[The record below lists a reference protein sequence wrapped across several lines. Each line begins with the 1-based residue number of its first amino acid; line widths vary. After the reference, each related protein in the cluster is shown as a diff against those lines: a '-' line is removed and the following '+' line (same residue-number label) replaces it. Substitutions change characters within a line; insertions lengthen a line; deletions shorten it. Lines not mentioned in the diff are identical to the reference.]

1 MDINKLVPPGPEK
14 MPVRIERI
22 PNGGLLMTSVNWL
35 LNNAKASSM
44 WYMLFGLACCAIEL
58 MATGASRYD
67 FDRLGMIFRATP
79 RQTDLMIVAGTL
91 TLKMAPRVKLL
102 YEQMP
107 DPKYVI
113 SMGGCTIYGGPFY
126 HDSYSVLKGV
136 DKIIP
141 VDIHVAGCPPRP
153 EALMNGCIALQELI
167 KTERLGEKRDR
178 PGLRHIDPGTQL
190 PLLQR
195 PETPGLI
202 RPNQILM
209 PDQLRVLT

>member
-1 MDINKLVPPGPEK
+1 MGIID
-14 MPVRIERI
+14 RI
-22 PNGGLLMTSVNWL
+22 PAFIEKTPGGGILMTGINSI
-35 LNNAKASSM
+35 LNEAKASSM

-102 YEQMP
+102 YDQMP
-107 DPKYVI
+107 EPKYVI
-113 SMGGCTIYGGPFY
+113 AMGGCTIHGGPFY

-153 EALMNGCIALQELI
+153 EALLNGCLALQDLI
-167 KTERLGEKRDR
+167 RTERLGYERDR
-178 PGLRHIDPGTQL
+178 PGLRHLTERQIPGMPPIDHL
-190 PLLQR
+190 PV
-195 PETPGLI
+195 GGALI
-202 RPNQILM
+202 RPNEIPILG
-209 PDQLRVLT
+209 

>member
-1 MDINKLVPPGPEK
+1 MGIEKVPAYLEK
-14 MPVRIERI
+14 TPD
-22 PNGGLLMTSVNWL
+22 GGIFMAPIDWVI
-35 LNNAKASSM
+35 NNAKASSI

-58 MATGASRYD
+58 MATGSSRYD

-113 SMGGCTIYGGPFY
+113 AMGGCTMHGGPFY

-153 EALMNGCIALQELI
+153 ESLMNGCIQLQNLI
-167 KTERLGEKRDR
+167 KKERLLVGRDR
-178 PGLRHIDPGTQL
+178 PGLRQIKPQQNPGEA
-190 PLLQR
+190 PFN
-195 PETPGLI
+195 PHLI
-202 RPNQILM
+202 RPNDIPILGRK
-209 PDQLRVLT
+209 PS

>member
-1 MDINKLVPPGPEK
+1 MG
-14 MPVRIERI
+14 MIERI
-22 PNGGLLMTSVNWL
+22 PAYIEKIPNGGFLLTKLDWV

-113 SMGGCTIYGGPFY
+113 SMGGCTIHGGPFY

-153 EALMNGCIALQELI
+153 EALMDGCIALQNLI
-167 KTERLGEKRDR
+167 KQERFGKERIR
-178 PGLRHIDPGTQL
+178 PGLRHPNNPTEH
-190 PLLQR
+190 PLLMR
-195 PETPGLI
+195 PVEAAHANGQII
-202 RPNQILM
+202 RPAQILM
-209 PDQLRVLT
+209 PDQIRALA

>member
-1 MDINKLVPPGPEK
+1 MGL
-14 MPVRIERI
+14 IERI
-22 PNGGLLMTSVNWL
+22 PAYIEKIPNGGILMAPIDWI
-35 LNNAKASSM
+35 LNNAKASSI

-102 YEQMP
+102 YDQMP
-107 DPKYVI
+107 EPKYVI
-113 SMGGCTIYGGPFY
+113 AMGGCTVYGGPFY

-141 VDIHVAGCPPRP
+141 V
-153 EALMNGCIALQELI
+153 
-167 KTERLGEKRDR
+167 
-178 PGLRHIDPGTQL
+178 
-190 PLLQR
+190 
-195 PETPGLI
+195 
-202 RPNQILM
+202 
-209 PDQLRVLT
+209 

>member
-1 MDINKLVPPGPEK
+1 MGIIDGLPAHIEKFPG
-14 MPVRIERI
+14 
-22 PNGGLLMTSVNWL
+22 GGLLMTGVNYV
-35 LNNAKASSM
+35 LNESKASSM

-102 YEQMP
+102 YDQMP
-107 DPKYVI
+107 EPKYVI
-113 SMGGCTIYGGPFY
+113 AMGGCTIHGGPFY

-153 EALMNGCIALQELI
+153 EALLDAMIKLQDKIGQESS
-167 KTERLGEKRDR
+167 
-178 PGLRHIDPGTQL
+178 LR
-190 PLLQR
+190 
-195 PETPGLI
+195 
-202 RPNQILM
+202 N
-209 PDQLRVLT
+209 LRKSKVVSA

>member
-1 MDINKLVPPGPEK
+1 MGLIEK
-14 MPVRIERI
+14 IPAYLEKI
-22 PNGGLLMTSVNWL
+22 PNGGILMTPLDWVVN
-35 LNNAKASSM
+35 NVKASSM

-107 DPKYVI
+107 EPKYVI
-113 SMGGCTIYGGPFY
+113 AMGGCTVYGGPFY
-126 HDSYSVLKGV
+126 HDGYSVLKGV

-141 VDIHVAGCPPRP
+141 VDVHVAGCPPRP
-153 EALMNGCIALQELI
+153 ESLMHGCLELQKMIRAE
-167 KTERLGEKRDR
+167 KLGQKRDR
-178 PGLRHIDPGTQL
+178 PGLRHLAQGAS
-190 PLLQR
+190 R
-195 PETPGLI
+195 PSLI
-202 RPNQILM
+202 V
-209 PDQLRVLT
+209 PDSLKVVSHT

>member
-1 MDINKLVPPGPEK
+1 MGL
-14 MPVRIERI
+14 IERI
-22 PNGGLLMTSVNWL
+22 PSYIERIDGGGVLMAPLNWIV
-35 LNNAKASSM
+35 NNAKASSM

-113 SMGGCTIYGGPFY
+113 AMGGCTVYGGPFY

-153 EALMNGCIALQELI
+153 EALLHGCLELQKLV
-167 KTERLGEKRDR
+167 KKERLGRKRDR
-178 PGLRHIDPGTQL
+178 PGLRTVAGDGTSRL
-190 PLLQR
+190 VR
-195 PETPGLI
+195 PAELGLI
-202 RPNQILM
+202 RPDQILM
-209 PDQLRVLT
+209 PDQIRAKA

>member
-1 MDINKLVPPGPEK
+1 MGL
-14 MPVRIERI
+14 IERI
-22 PNGGLLMTSVNWL
+22 PAYIEKIPNGGFLLTKLDWV

-113 SMGGCTIYGGPFY
+113 SMGGCTIHGGPFY

-141 VDIHVAGCPPRP
+141 VDIHIAGCPPRP
-153 EALMNGCIALQELI
+153 EALMDGCIALQNLI
-167 KTERLGEKRDR
+167 KQERLGKERIR
-178 PGLRHIDPGTQL
+178 PGLRHPNNPTEH
-190 PLLQR
+190 PLLMRRVEAAHADGQI
-195 PETPGLI
+195 I
-202 RPNQILM
+202 RPAQILM
-209 PDQLRVLT
+209 PDQIRALA

>member
-1 MDINKLVPPGPEK
+1 MGLIDKIPAYVEKTPG
-14 MPVRIERI
+14 
-22 PNGGLLMTSVNWL
+22 GGVLMTPLNWVVN
-35 LNNAKASSM
+35 NVKASSL
-44 WYMLFGLACCAIEL
+44 WYMLFGLACCAIEM

-113 SMGGCTIYGGPFY
+113 AMGGCTVYGGPFY
-126 HDSYSVLKGV
+126 HDRYSVLKGV

-153 EALMNGCIALQELI
+153 EALMHGCIELQNLI
-167 KTERLGEKRDR
+167 KTEKLGHKRDR
-178 PGLRHIDPGTQL
+178 PGLRQVAAGTV
-190 PLLQR
+190 R
-195 PETPGLI
+195 PSGLI
-202 RPNQILM
+202 V
-209 PDQLRVLT
+209 PDSMRVVQKA

>member
-1 MDINKLVPPGPEK
+1 MGL
-14 MPVRIERI
+14 IERI
-22 PNGGLLMTSVNWL
+22 PAYIDKFDGGGVLLAPLNWIVNH
-35 LNNAKASSM
+35 AKASSM

-113 SMGGCTIYGGPFY
+113 AMGGCTVYGGPFY

-141 VDIHVAGCPPRP
+141 VDVHVAGCPPRP
-153 EALMNGCIALQELI
+153 EALLNGCLELQKLV
-167 KTERLGEKRDR
+167 KKERLGRKRDR
-178 PGLRHIDPGTQL
+178 PGLRVVDASGTSRL
-190 PLLQR
+190 VR
-195 PETPGLI
+195 PAPPDI
-202 RPNQILM
+202 VRPDQILL
-209 PDQLRVLT
+209 PDQLRVHA

>member
-1 MDINKLVPPGPEK
+1 MGL
-14 MPVRIERI
+14 IERI
-22 PNGGLLMTSVNWL
+22 PAYIEKIPNGGILMAPIDWI
-35 LNNAKASSM
+35 LNNAKASSI

-102 YEQMP
+102 YDQMP
-107 DPKYVI
+107 EPKYVI
-113 SMGGCTIYGGPFY
+113 AMGGCTVYGGPFY

-153 EALMNGCIALQELI
+153 EALLNGCLELQKLI
-167 KTERLGEKRDR
+167 KTERFGKKRDR
-178 PGLRHIDPGTQL
+178 PGLRHISPQQIPGQPPQL
-190 PLLQR
+190 AGQ
-195 PETPGLI
+195 LI
-202 RPNQILM
+202 RPNEIPILS
-209 PDQLRVLT
+209 

>member
-1 MDINKLVPPGPEK
+1 MGLIDNRLPVHMEKTPGGGVMMTRLASLLGKVPG
-14 MPVRIERI
+14 
-22 PNGGLLMTSVNWL
+22 VNAAV
-35 LNNAKASSM
+35 NEAKASSM

-58 MATGASRYD
+58 MATGASKYD

-102 YEQMP
+102 YDQMP
-107 DPKYVI
+107 EPKYVI
-113 SMGGCTIYGGPFY
+113 AMGGCTIHGGPFY

-153 EALMNGCIALQELI
+153 EALQHTQEMSYLEQ
-167 KTERLGEKRDR
+167 TPPHRGHPSSRTVRLG
-178 PGLRHIDPGTQL
+178 
-190 PLLQR
+190 
-195 PETPGLI
+195 
-202 RPNQILM
+202 
-209 PDQLRVLT
+209 

>member
-1 MDINKLVPPGPEK
+1 MGL
-14 MPVRIERI
+14 IERI
-22 PNGGLLMTSVNWL
+22 PAYIEKIPNGGILMAPIDWI
-35 LNNAKASSM
+35 LNNAKASSI

-102 YEQMP
+102 YDQMP
-107 DPKYVI
+107 EPKYVI
-113 SMGGCTIYGGPFY
+113 AMGGCTVYGGPFY

-153 EALMNGCIALQELI
+153 EALLNGCIELQKLI
-167 KTERLGEKRDR
+167 KTEKFGKKRDR
-178 PGLRHIDPGTQL
+178 PGLRHIVPQQIPGQPPQL
-190 PLLQR
+190 AGQ
-195 PETPGLI
+195 LI
-202 RPNQILM
+202 RSNEIPILS
-209 PDQLRVLT
+209 

>member
-1 MDINKLVPPGPEK
+1 MDLIKKIPAY
-14 MPVRIERI
+14 IERI
-22 PNGGLLMTSVNWL
+22 PNGGLLMTSLDWV

-113 SMGGCTIYGGPFY
+113 AMGGCTVHGGPFY

-153 EALMNGCIALQELI
+153 EALLNGCLALQDLI
-167 KTERLGEKRDR
+167 KAEKLGKKRDR
-178 PGLRHIDPGTQL
+178 PGLRHLDPQTQL
-190 PLLQR
+190 PLLVR
-195 PETPGLI
+195 PDSGLV
-202 RPNQILM
+202 RPSQILM
-209 PDQLRVLT
+209 PDQLRVIA

>member
-1 MDINKLVPPGPEK
+1 MGIIDKLPSYIDKIPAYIEK
-14 MPVRIERI
+14 I
-22 PNGGLLMTSVNWL
+22 PNGGILMAPVDWI

-102 YEQMP
+102 YDQMP
-107 DPKYVI
+107 EPKYVI
-113 SMGGCTIYGGPFY
+113 AMGGCTVYGGPFY

-153 EALMNGCIALQELI
+153 EALMNGCLELQKLI
-167 KTERLGEKRDR
+167 KTERFGKDRDR
-178 PGLRHIDPGTQL
+178 PGLRHIKPQQIPGMPPQ
-190 PLLQR
+190 
-195 PETPGLI
+195 PGSII
-202 RPNQILM
+202 RPDEIPILT
-209 PDQLRVLT
+209 R

>member
-1 MDINKLVPPGPEK
+1 MDLIKKIPAY
-14 MPVRIERI
+14 IERI
-22 PNGGLLMTSVNWL
+22 PNGGLLMTSLDWV

-67 FDRLGMIFRATP
+67 FDRMGMIFRATP

-113 SMGGCTIYGGPFY
+113 SMGGCTIHGGPFY

-153 EALMNGCIALQELI
+153 EALMNGCIALQDLI
-167 KTERLGEKRDR
+167 KMEKLGKKRDR
-178 PGLRHIDPGTQL
+178 PGLRHIDPATQL
-190 PLLQR
+190 PLLVR
-195 PETPGLI
+195 PDSGLV
-202 RPNQILM
+202 RPSQIIM
-209 PDQLRVLT
+209 PDQLRVIA

>member
-1 MDINKLVPPGPEK
+1 MDLIRKIPAY
-14 MPVRIERI
+14 IERI
-22 PNGGLLMTSVNWL
+22 PNGGLLMTSLNWG

-113 SMGGCTIYGGPFY
+113 AMGGCTMHGGPFY

-153 EALMNGCIALQELI
+153 EALLNGCIALQDLI
-167 KTERLGEKRDR
+167 KAEKLERKRDR
-178 PGLRHIDPGTQL
+178 PGLRHIDPASQL
-190 PLLQR
+190 PLLVR
-195 PETPGLI
+195 PDTGLI
-202 RPNQILM
+202 RPSQILM
-209 PDQLRVLT
+209 PDQLRVHA

>member
-1 MDINKLVPPGPEK
+1 MGLIEKIPAYIEKLPG
-14 MPVRIERI
+14 
-22 PNGGLLMTSVNWL
+22 GGLLLTSL
-35 LNNAKASSM
+35 DAFFNNAQASSI
-44 WYMLFGLACCAIEL
+44 WYMLFGLACCAIEM

-107 DPKYVI
+107 DPKYVL
-113 SMGGCTIYGGPFY
+113 SMGGCTIHGGPFY

-153 EALMNGCIALQELI
+153 EALMDGCIALQNLI
-167 KTERLGEKRDR
+167 KQQRLGKSRNR
-178 PGLRHIDPGTQL
+178 PGLRHIDRNQEL
-190 PLLQR
+190 PLI
-195 PETPGLI
+195 TPPTMPVSNPSEFVALSEV
-202 RPNQILM
+202 RM
-209 PDQLRVLT
+209 PDQIRARV

>member
-1 MDINKLVPPGPEK
+1 MGV
-14 MPVRIERI
+14 IERI
-22 PNGGLLMTSVNWL
+22 PAYIEKIPNGGILMAPVDYII
-35 LNNAKASSM
+35 NNAKASSM

-107 DPKYVI
+107 EPKYVI
-113 SMGGCTIYGGPFY
+113 AMGGCTIHGGPFY

-141 VDIHVAGCPPRP
+141 VDVHIAGCPPRP
-153 EALMNGCIALQELI
+153 ESLINGCLELQKMIRQESIL
-167 KTERLGEKRDR
+167 TPRDR
-178 PGLRHIDPGTQL
+178 PGLRNIKPRQIPGTPPHQHS
-190 PLLQR
+190 QS
-195 PETPGLI
+195 LI
-202 RPNQILM
+202 RPADI
-209 PDQLRVLT
+209 PIIRKTS

>member
-1 MDINKLVPPGPEK
+1 MDLIKKIPAY
-14 MPVRIERI
+14 IERI
-22 PNGGLLMTSVNWL
+22 PNGGILMTGLDWV

-113 SMGGCTIYGGPFY
+113 SMGGCTIHGGPFY

-153 EALMNGCIALQELI
+153 EALLNGCLALQDLI
-167 KTERLGEKRDR
+167 KAEKLGQKRDR
-178 PGLRHIDPGTQL
+178 PGLRHIDPATQL
-190 PLLQR
+190 PLLVR
-195 PETPGLI
+195 PDTGII
-202 RPNQILM
+202 RPNQILL

>member
-1 MDINKLVPPGPEK
+1 MDLIKKIPAY
-14 MPVRIERI
+14 IERI
-22 PNGGLLMTSVNWL
+22 PNGGILMTGLDWV

-113 SMGGCTIYGGPFY
+113 AMGGCTMHGGPFY

-136 DKIIP
+136 DKIVP

-153 EALMNGCIALQELI
+153 EALLNGCIALQDLI
-167 KTERLGEKRDR
+167 KAEKLGKKRDR
-178 PGLRHIDPGTQL
+178 PGLRHIDPSTQL
-190 PLLQR
+190 PLLVR
-195 PETPGLI
+195 PDTGLI
-202 RPNQILM
+202 RPNQILL
-209 PDQLRVLT
+209 PDQLRVMA